1 MPLITY
7 TFGPTSRHLLT
18 PRSFAPCVA
27 LNAQFETET
36 CLEVEVSARQ
46 AAGYWLMCST
56 LLLFL
61 LCGFDGAPTH
71 RFLREQLYPPAA
83 SRPDSTGRLPS
94 ENAARRLG
102 PVHAYLPLTINGIVD
117 L

>member
-56 LLLFL
+56 VLLFL

-83 SRPDSTGRLPS
+83 HKAEPPPLSAQQPS
-94 ENAARRLG
+94 ASL
-102 PVHAYLPLTINGIVD
+102 
-117 L
+117 